1 MKLSGTTDLAVTI
14 VVDNHVDILLRSAP
28 GVERYGP
35 KKEPLLAEHGLSMH
49 VRLGREGQEIL
60 LDAGFTKVTLPY
72 NLSRLK
78 IGPRVDQI
86 VISHGHRD
94 HTAALLDFLRMA
106 GKRTPVVVHP
116 DAFLERW
123 FVLSDG
129 SKIGPWQEKEQE
141 WEEAGAELVYVEEPY
156 ELGPGCLATGPIPRS
171 TDFEKG
177 MAQAYYRKE
186 GELVHDPISDD
197 QAVVVN
203 VEGRGLVVIAGC
215 AHSGIVNT
223 VLRAQG
229 ITGVEQVWAVIGGF
243 HLGRAT
249 TEQITRT
256 IAELRAIGPRLVMPT
271 HCTGF
276 AAVHLL
282 AEAMPDE
289 FVVGAV
295 GTRLAF

>member
-1 MKLSGTTDLAVTI
+1 MD
-14 VVDNHVDILLRSAP
+14 
-28 GVERYGP
+28 
-35 KKEPLLAEHGLSMH
+35 
-49 VRLGREGQEIL
+49 
-60 LDAGFTKVTLPY
+60 
-72 NLSRLK
+72 
-78 IGPRVDQI
+78 
-86 VISHGHRD
+86 
-94 HTAALLDFLRMA
+94 
-106 GKRTPVVVHP
+106 
-116 DAFLERW
+116 
-123 FVLSDG
+123 
-129 SKIGPWQEKEQE
+129 
-141 WEEAGAELVYVEEPY
+141 
-156 ELGPGCLATGPIPRS
+156 
-171 TDFEKG
+171 
-177 MAQAYYRKE
+177 
-186 GELVHDPISDD
+186 DPIRDD

-215 AHSGIVNT
+215 
-223 VLRAQG
+223 AQG